1 MMMSSTPFYSLSG
14 GGTYNILSTKKRR
27 KRATTTKNKNKNV
40 AASLFQR
47 IQTIKLFSIKF
58 YNSDKILS
66 QKSNEVEKTTN
77 TKKRH
82 QGWSERCSVNINDT
96 SLTAETL
103 VSPRPLLGVTD
114 SALPLPDMNS
124 YVTSNENMLFS
135 SSADENDCWMD
146 DFPRP
151 QNCTSDDDTKSNN
164 ILIWSDASVINN
176 HCCSEGTHHFTFDNI
191 DIDSD
196 TIEEFWLQE
205 EHNTFRIEMTSPTNN
220 SNHYHRKHTKRKED
234 ADQISPVKLHAI
246 AQKLS
251 PRSVSSSDE
260 LPWTSYNIDNYSCSS
275 THHDDD
281 TKNIAFPFN
290 NKSLLTSMARNA
302 AALSKRYYTLL
313 QQAKQDDIDRRRRL
327 EQIEVL
333 EGQLEQL
340 LSGNVQGGDDDSN
353 VITTIMSDTALSKLT
368 SHYHCNNDGFSPD
381 ERERIISLETL
392 LALKLAE
399 NEVLATRVQNL
410 RQFLCHESANDVT
423 FEQLPADVADL
434 DSLLTLNTSYK
445 PHNYWICAGKPII
458 YCMRCDCKKA
468 HTCYVGQ
475 TNEGELWPKVGGHF
489 EDLWRKVQGRR
500 SKKPNDSIMYLT
512 KDFGESSFAE
522 HVVRKH
528 LYNVPS
534 REAVREW
541 GSDMIRITVVGA
553 DVQNVKVLVHDVLFS
568 SSVSSEFIEIS

>member
-14 GGTYNILSTKKRR
+14 GGNYNKLSTKKRR
-27 KRATTTKNKNKNV
+27 KRATTKNKNKNV

-47 IQTIKLFSIKF
+47 IQNIKFFSIEF

-66 QKSNEVEKTTN
+66 QKSNEVEKTMN

-82 QGWSERCSVNINDT
+82 LGWSERCSVNIDDT

-103 VSPRPLLGVTD
+103 VSPRPLLGDTD
-114 SALPLPDMNS
+114 SALPLPDMNTL
-124 YVTSNENMLFS
+124 VTSNKA
-135 SSADENDCWMD
+135 SSADENDCWID
-146 DFPRP
+146 GFPRP

-164 ILIWSDASVINN
+164 KLIWSDASLLNN
-176 HCCSEGTHHFTFDNI
+176 HCCSEGTHHFSFDNI
-191 DIDSD
+191 HLDSD
-196 TIEEFWLQE
+196 TTGEFWTQE
-205 EHNTFRIEMTSPTNN
+205 EHNTFRIEISPTNN
-220 SNHYHRKHTKRKED
+220 SNHRHRKHTKRKED

-246 AQKLS
+246 AEKLS
-251 PRSVSSSDE
+251 PRSVSSVDE

-275 THHDDD
+275 THHDGD

-290 NKSLLTSMARNA
+290 NKSLLTSMARDFS
-302 AALSKRYYTLL
+302 ALSKRYYTLQ
-313 QQAKQDDIDRRRRL
+313 QQAKKDDTDRRRRL
-327 EQIEVL
+327 EQIELL
-333 EGQLEQL
+333 EGQLQRL
-340 LSGNVQGGDDDSN
+340 LSGNGQGDDDDNS
-353 VITTIMSDTALSKLT
+353 VITTITSDTAMSKF
-368 SHYHCNNDGFSPD
+368 SAHHHCNNDGFSLD

-399 NEVLATRVQNL
+399 NEALATRAENL
-410 RQFLCHESANDVT
+410 RQFLCHEDVANDVT
-423 FEQLPADVADL
+423 SAQLPADVTDL

-458 YCMRCDCKKA
+458 YCMRCDCQEA

-500 SKKPNDSIMYLT
+500 SKKPKDSIMYLT
-512 KDFGESSFAE
+512 KDFGESSFAK

-553 DVQNVKVLVHDVLFS
+553 DVQNAKVLVHDVLFS